1 MHNLEIFI
9 HDILKI
15 DPLLFLSYMFWAGVG
30 VFLSLLLHATQ
41 RNTVNN
47 TQAAFNWK
55 FLFFNNRKRLLVSF
69 ILILVTI
76 RFSKQLIGLDQ
87 NSFSA
92 FIIGLCSDYLGKIV
106 QQKMSKISAQ
116 QLNANQDQ

>member
-9 HDILKI
+9 HDILGI
-15 DPLLFLSYMFWAGVG
+15 DPLLFLSYVFWAGIG

-41 RNTVNN
+41 RSTVNN
-47 TQAAFNWK
+47 TQTAFNWK
-55 FLFFNNRKRLLVSF
+55 LLFFNNYKRLLISF

-92 FIIGLCSDYLGKIV
+92 FVIGLCSDYLGKII
-106 QQKMSKISAQ
+106 QQKMLTVSEQK
-116 QLNANQDQ
+116 LNSGQDQ